1 MHLPGNLPMIRFP
14 TTIILVGLLVSCA
27 HLSGRLS
34 GHLDGAEPAPTSP
47 AGFTIEQ
54 ARELLALDGDIELNH
69 LRDISLEVAEVLGD
83 SGHDIELNGLTSL
96 SVEVA
101 AALTRP
107 DACLSLNGLAD
118 ISPDLAG
125 ELLTGPRSLELD
137 GLTSLN
143 DALAERMGG
152 FRGYLRLGGVKVLS
166 DRQAELLAKHEGY
179 LGLQGLETL
188 SEPAAASL
196 GRHRGVLCLNAV
208 SSISAQAA
216 AALAEHGTFLRLD
229 GLTALDDDVA
239 AALSTQRGALGLRGI
254 TSLSDAA
261 AAALARHDGTLYLLG
276 LRELSAEAAA
286 ALRKNPGVRLPVHLQ
301 KDGETALVQ
310 VEEEEET
317 LITAG
322 ELVAAGKL
330 EIDSR
335 FRAARPM
342 WSYDGLETLNESWA
356 EEADDPAE
364 RARMEALHE
373 YSKAWWAEMDLRYG
387 LHPTTPDFGQDF
399 AVALGLVRTE
409 ATVVGSTAPGMSSNC
424 RLCHS
429 TVLFTN
435 PDPHNP
441 QPKFAEGI
449 PNAFLDF
456 ERFHQ
461 NVATTGGTS
470 RGFLF
475 AKNLPRF
482 FADSAD
488 FFGILVPVLRP
499 DGIKPSVLRY
509 EKFFMADH
517 GSSYT
522 KKLEAKV
529 PLIPFLKP
537 QPWTNYRYKTNGT
550 EGQGLYV
557 DGGFSGNVADV
568 TYAMAISRDHLG
580 ADFAEARET
589 FKQCVPAYF
598 SSLKTP
604 RYPFIAD
611 VTEARADSGQA
622 IYDNSCRSC
631 HGEFRKTGPK
641 AYELVDFPGRLVDQD
656 ELGTDPLRIL
666 GLWDLDNEEKK
677 KFLSGSVTVTHQY
690 VAPPLVGIWARGP
703 YLHNA
708 SVPTVYDL
716 LKPSSRPRKY
726 SMRPSSTDPRNYDQE
741 KIGWKYVDQSAKSH
755 EEVLELMAHDPY
767 IRIFDPDW
775 RSAEDW
781 ETLRQ
786 ALAGVKNVKV
796 DATKPELYTGM
807 LNTGHTYGDGLSE
820 EERLDLL
827 EFLKCL

>member
-1 MHLPGNLPMIRFP
+1 MHLPGTPSMRRLPK
-14 TTIILVGLLVSCA
+14 TIILVGLLVSCA
-27 HLSGRLS
+27 RLG

-54 ARELLALDGDIELNH
+54 ARELLAVDGDIELNH
-69 LRDISLEVAEVLGD
+69 LRDISLGVAEVLGD
-83 SGHDIELNGLTSL
+83 SGKEIELNGLTSL
-96 SVEVA
+96 SVDVA
-101 AALTRP
+101 AVLTRP
-107 DACLSLNGLAD
+107 DACLSLNGLTDIPAD
-118 ISPDLAG
+118 VAG

-137 GLTSLN
+137 GLTSLT
-143 DALAERMGG
+143 DDLAGRMGG
-152 FRGYLRLGGVKVLS
+152 FRGYLRLGGVKALS

-188 SEPAAASL
+188 SESAAAAL
-196 GRHRGVLCLNAV
+196 GRHQGVLCLNAV

-229 GLTALDDDVA
+229 GLTEIDDDVA
-239 AALSTQRGALGLRGI
+239 AALSTQRGALGLRGV

-276 LRELSAEAAA
+276 LSELSAEAAA
-286 ALRKNPGVRLPVHLQ
+286 SLRKNPGVRLPVHLRQ
-301 KDGETALVQ
+301 DGETVLAQLQ
-310 VEEEEET
+310 GQLQEEEET

-322 ELVAAGKL
+322 ELVTAGKL

-335 FRAARPM
+335 FRSARPM
-342 WSYDGLETLNESWA
+342 WNYDGLETLNESWA

-373 YSKAWWAEMDLRYG
+373 FSKAWWAEMDLRYG
-387 LHPTTPDFGQDF
+387 LHPTTPDFGQEYT
-399 AVALGLVRTE
+399 VALGLVRTE

-499 DGIKPSVLRY
+499 DGVKPSVLRY

-598 SSLKTP
+598 GSLKTP

-611 VTEARADSGQA
+611 VTEARADSGQT
-622 IYDNSCRSC
+622 IYANTCSRC

-641 AYELVDFPGRLVDQD
+641 AFELVDYPGRLVDQD

-666 GLWDLDNEEKK
+666 GLWDLDVEEKK
-677 KFLSGSVTVTHQY
+677 KFLSGSVEVTHQY

-716 LKPSSRPRKY
+716 LKSSARPRKY
-726 SMRPSSTDPRNYDQE
+726 SMRPSSTDPR
-741 KIGWKYVDQSAKSH
+741 K
-755 EEVLELMAHDPY
+755 VLELMAHDPY

-781 ETLRQ
+781 EALRQ

-807 LNTGHTYGDGLSE
+807 LNTGHTFGDGLSE

>member
-1 MHLPGNLPMIRFP
+1 MRRFP
-14 TTIILVGLLVSCA
+14 STGIL
-27 HLSGRLS
+27 
-34 GHLDGAEPAPTSP
+34 
-47 AGFTIEQ
+47 F
-54 ARELLALDGDIELNH
+54 LLA
-69 LRDISLEVAEVLGD
+69 VAC
-83 SGHDIELNGLTSL
+83 T
-96 SVEVA
+96 
-101 AALTRP
+101 
-107 DACLSLNGLAD
+107 GLA
-118 ISPDLAG
+118 G
-125 ELLTGPRSLELD
+125 
-137 GLTSLN
+137 
-143 DALAERMGG
+143 
-152 FRGYLRLGGVKVLS
+152 RGNG
-166 DRQAELLAKHEGY
+166 D
-179 LGLQGLETL
+179 
-188 SEPAAASL
+188 EPAAAP
-196 GRHRGVLCLNAV
+196 R
-208 SSISAQAA
+208 
-216 AALAEHGTFLRLD
+216 T
-229 GLTALDDDVA
+229 T
-239 AALSTQRGALGLRGI
+239 
-254 TSLSDAA
+254 
-261 AAALARHDGTLYLLG
+261 
-276 LRELSAEAAA
+276 
-286 ALRKNPGVRLPVHLQ
+286 PGVGAPDQRPAGSETTAEELQ
-301 KDGETALVQ
+301 AKEEALID
-310 VEEEEET
+310 E
-317 LITAG
+317 G
-322 ELVAAGKL
+322 ELIAAGKL
-330 EIDSR
+330 EIDAR
-335 FRAARPM
+335 FQAARPM
-342 WSYDGLETLNESWA
+342 WSYDGLETLNEAWA

-364 RARMEALHE
+364 RARMEAMSE
-373 YSKAWWAEMDLRYG
+373 FSQAWWEEMDLRYG
-387 LHPTTPDFGQDF
+387 LHRKTADFGQEF
-399 AVALGLVRTE
+399 TVGLGLVRTT
-409 ATVVGSTAPGMSSNC
+409 ANVVGTTAPGMSSNC

-435 PDPHNP
+435 PDPHDP

-461 NVATTGGTS
+461 NIATTGGTS

-550 EGQGLYV
+550 DGQGLYV

-580 ADFAEARET
+580 GDYAEARAT

-598 SSLKTP
+598 NSLETP

-611 VTEARADSGQA
+611 VTEARADRGQT
-622 IYDNSCRSC
+622 IYANTCSRC
-631 HGEFRKTGPK
+631 HGEYRKTGPK
-641 AYELVDFPGRLVDQD
+641 AFELVDYPGRLVDQE

-666 GLWDLDNEEKK
+666 GLWDLDVEEKK
-677 KFLSGSVTVTHQY
+677 KFLSGSVEVTHRY
-690 VAPPLVGIWARGP
+690 VAPPLAGIWARGP

-716 LKPSSRPRKY
+716 LKSSSRPRKY

-741 KIGWKYVDQSAKSH
+741 KLGWKYVDQSAKSH
-755 EEVLELMAHDPY
+755 DEVLELMAHDPY
-767 IRIFDPDW
+767 LRVFDPDW

-781 ETLRQ
+781 EALRE
-786 ALAGVKNVKV
+786 ALASVKNVKV

-807 LNTGHTYGDGLSE
+807 LNTGHTFGDGLSE

>member
-1 MHLPGNLPMIRFP
+1 MRRF
-14 TTIILVGLLVSCA
+14 TTASILVLLLLTCA
-27 HLSGRLS
+27 RLGGR
-34 GHLDGAEPAPTSP
+34 LDGAEPAPSPP

-54 ARELLALDGDIELNH
+54 ARELLAADGDIELNH

-83 SGHDIELNGLTSL
+83 SGHDIKLNGLTSL

-107 DACLSLNGLAD
+107 DACLSLNGLAE
-118 ISPDLAG
+118 ISPDLAA

-137 GLTSLN
+137 GLTSLT
-143 DALAERMGG
+143 DDLAGRMGG
-152 FRGYLRLGGVKVLS
+152 FRGYLRLGGVKALT
-166 DRQAELLAKHEGY
+166 DRQAELLAGHEGY

-188 SEPAAASL
+188 SEPAAAAL
-196 GRHRGVLCLNAV
+196 GRHQGVLCLNAV

-216 AALAEHGTFLRLD
+216 ASLAEHGTFLRLD
-229 GLTALDDDVA
+229 GLTAVDDDVA
-239 AALSTQRGALGLRGI
+239 AALSAQRGALGLRGV

-286 ALRKNPGVRLPVHLQ
+286 SLRKNPGVRLPVHLRE
-301 KDGETALVQ
+301 GSETALEQ
-310 VEEEEET
+310 LQNEEET

-364 RARMEALHE
+364 RARMEALRE
-373 YSKAWWAEMDLRYG
+373 FSKAWWGEMDLRYG
-387 LHPTTPDFGQDF
+387 LHPTTPDFGQEF

-409 ATVVGSTAPGMSSNC
+409 ATVVGTTAPGMSSNC

-499 DGIKPSVLRY
+499 DGVKPSVLRY

-580 ADFAEARET
+580 ADYAEARET

-598 SSLKTP
+598 NSLTTP

-622 IYDNSCRSC
+622 IYANTCSRC

-641 AYELVDFPGRLVDQD
+641 AYELVDFPNRLADQD

-716 LKPSSRPRKY
+716 LKPSARPRKY

-755 EEVLELMAHDPY
+755 EEVLELMANDPY
-767 IRIFDPDW
+767 IRVFDPDW

-781 ETLRQ
+781 EALRQ

-807 LNTGHTYGDGLSE
+807 LNTGHTFGDGLSE